1 MVAFLPMRTPMRPTV
16 RLAVVLTAVCMP
28 LAAFALPFKPDPIS
42 FAAYLTDKPM
52 KDGSKV
58 TFSNLSGC
66 AARGTGAKG
75 SYSCQTGDAL
85 LITPAGVRRSCQAV
99 VRDGRP
105 GITWTAQASG
115 GGGWQGQLVCP
126 PLPGGTTSAA
136 GEGETLTP
144 R

>member
-1 MVAFLPMRTPMRPTV
+1 MIAFPPMRPPIRPTV
-16 RLAVVLTAVCMP
+16 HFAVVLTAVCMP
-28 LAAFALPFKPDPIS
+28 LAAIALPFKPDPVS
-42 FAAYLTDKPM
+42 FATYLTDKPM

-66 AARGTGAKG
+66 TARGTGARA
-75 SYSCQTGDAL
+75 SFSCQTGDAL

-115 GGGWQGQLVCP
+115 VGSWQGNLVCP
-126 PLPGGTTSAA
+126 PLPGTISPA